1 MNVYLIV
8 GGVGLGLLLAVGL
21 ALLVVRVRRPEEIA
35 AEDAADRED
44 ALRRAEKMM
53 NMTPNAVGV
62 QTTNGKEFYC
72 RTAEEFS
79 RMLLHLS
86 TRNKMVA
93 EAIVLAA
100 SQITTEDLAGQ
111 EAHDDTEGVEV

>member
-21 ALLVVRVRRPEEIA
+21 ALLVVRVRRYLLGS
-35 AEDAADRED
+35 EDAADRED
-44 ALRRAEKMM
+44 ALRRAEKML
-53 NMTPNAVGV
+53 NITPNAVGV
-62 QTTNGKEFYC
+62 QITNGKEFYC

-79 RMLLHLS
+79 RRLLHLS

-111 EAHDDTEGVEV
+111 EDHDDTEGVEV

>member
-21 ALLVVRVRRPEEIA
+21 ALLVVRVRRYLLG

-44 ALRRAEKMM
+44 ALHRAEKML

-79 RMLLHLS
+79 RRLLHLS

-111 EAHDDTEGVEV
+111 EDHDDTEGVEV